1 MKRNHLLVAAG
12 LGLTSII
19 GLGGIAVA
27 AGNGTR
33 DFPTAQAKCLDGIDK
48 RLSELSSLSG
58 KVAAATYLTDSH
70 ESTLNSIISSAT
82 SGITA
87 LRAEVAADTDVAS
100 LKEDCTA
107 VAEQYRVF
115 ALRAPQVHYTL
126 GADRGAAG
134 VAKANSAITKLTDAI
149 AAAEAAGKDVGNA
162 NELLADMQARVADAD
177 SKLAGLGDSILG
189 YTPADWNANHDVL
202 SPAKAS
208 LQAVRTDLKTAI
220 DDAKAIIALLK
231 A

>member
-1 MKRNHLLVAAG
+1 MKRNQLLVAAG
-12 LGLTSII
+12 LGLASVI

-27 AGNGTR
+27 ATDGPR

-48 RLSELSSLSG
+48 RLSALSSLSG
-58 KVAAATYLTDSH
+58 KVGSAKTLSDGH
-70 ESTLNSIISSAT
+70 ESSLNSIISSAT
-82 SGITA
+82 SGITT
-87 LRAEVAADTDVAS
+87 LRAEVVADTDVAS
-100 LKEDCTA
+100 LKEDCKA

-115 ALRAPQVHYTL
+115 ALRAPQVHYTI
-126 GADRGAAG
+126 GADRGSAA
-134 VAKANSAITKLTDAI
+134 VAKASNAIAKLTDAI

-162 NELLADMQARVADAD
+162 NELLADMKARVADAD
-177 SKLAGLGDSILG
+177 SKLSGLADSILG
-189 YTPADWNANHDVL
+189 VTPADWNANHDVL

-220 DDAKAIIALLK
+220 DDAKAIVALLK

>member
-1 MKRNHLLVAAG
+1 
-12 LGLTSII
+12 
-19 GLGGIAVA
+19 
-27 AGNGTR
+27 
-33 DFPTAQAKCLDGIDK
+33 
-48 RLSELSSLSG
+48 
-58 KVAAATYLTDSH
+58 
-70 ESTLNSIISSAT
+70 
-82 SGITA
+82 
-87 LRAEVAADTDVAS
+87 
-100 LKEDCTA
+100 
-107 VAEQYRVF
+107 
-115 ALRAPQVHYTL
+115 
-126 GADRGAAG
+126 